1 MTSVQ
6 DLMPAD
12 HEGYM
17 TKCGGSFHSW
27 HKRWFVLKGSGLWY
41 FKKKS
46 DKKETGVIELT
57 KESFVKKEPV
67 KKPGKPCLA
76 VGTTSRVFFMYPET
90 SNEQQEWMN
99 VLNQSIERLRA
110 EGGSDNGS
118 TNDAP
123 KAVITHTSD
132 ESDEGYYENTT
143 NTGSG
148 STDTGS
154 APVKVTNTP
163 DTGAG
168 TGAGAGAGVPS
179 GDVRTRYSHVK
190 DVIPFMQ
197 DESSKVL
204 EFWKIWFESVPN
216 DNSNVVD
223 YTLVVSC
230 DIQELSWRA
239 CGPQNIFIQTMVDFF
254 WNVGAPET
262 EIDRLNDF
270 GALVNPTSIGY
281 WINMSNTGGMDGGWF
296 FPVPISVRMA
306 LGACDPDLEEINPPP
321 TQLISTWVD
330 SHGLTEC
337 VYVGRDMGAAPPRQ
351 TEFRIVLPGTPEQQ
365 VNTAMSAFTAFN
377 FPDIPE
383 NVKPMLLANAKDGTS
398 LSIITSSEGIVKVGI
413 LLRDPDWNNIVPL
426 IEEGRNSSEATAP
439 MDIFNNIH
447 SHFKCQAPQF
457 VEYQYLNTGFGY
469 NVYKE
474 DFNVLLH
481 YRMF

>member
-1 MTSVQ
+1 
-6 DLMPAD
+6 
-12 HEGYM
+12 M
-17 TKCGGSFHSW
+17 TKCGGRYQSW

-41 FKKKS
+41 FKKKT

-57 KESFVKKEPV
+57 KESFVKKEPS

-76 VGTTSRVFFMYPET
+76 VGTTARVFFMYPET
-90 SNEQQEWMN
+90 TNEQEEWIS
-99 VLNQSIERLRA
+99 VLNAAIDRLRGG
-110 EGGSDNGS
+110 EPGPGTDTITNTNNTTNVTNTNNGGGSTPAPPSGGS
-118 TNDAP
+118 PEVNDA
-123 KAVITHTSD
+123 SD
-132 ESDEGYYENTT
+132 ESGGDDEPEGNTNTNT
-143 NTGSG
+143 NTGG
-148 STDTGS
+148 TH
-154 APVKVTNTP
+154 TNIA
-163 DTGAG
+163 TGAG
-168 TGAGAGAGVPS
+168 PGAGVMT
-179 GDVRTRYSHVK
+179 GDVRTRYSNVK

-204 EFWKIWFESVPN
+204 EFWRIWFESVPN
-216 DNSNVVD
+216 ETSSVID

-296 FPVPISVRMA
+296 FPVPIAVRMA
-306 LGACDPDLEEINPPP
+306 LGACDPDLDEISPPP

-330 SHGLTEC
+330 QHNLTEC

-351 TEFRIVLPGTPEQQ
+351 TEFRIVLPGTAHEQLA
-365 VNTAMSAFTAFN
+365 TAMSAFTAFN
-377 FPDIPE
+377 FPDIPAK
-383 NVKPMLLANAKDGTS
+383 VKPLLEQNATDGTS

-413 LLRDPDWNNIVPL
+413 LLKNPEWANVLPL
-426 IEEGRNSSEATAP
+426 IEEGRGTSEATAP
-439 MDIFNNIH
+439 LDIFHTVH
-447 SHFKCQAPQF
+447 SHFNCGAPQF
-457 VEYQYLNTGFGY
+457 VEFQYLNTGFGY

-474 DFNVLLH
+474 EFNVLLH